1 MCFQSAA
8 VLIQSSNINMY
19 FTVYSIELKSQ
30 SKSKNK
36 FRWRIFLIVTT
47 TRVETLLAGRI
58 KKKKKKVGEK
68 EWLLLLITGYVSLAI
83 LTFSSSSEHE

>member
-36 FRWRIFLIVTT
+36 FRWRIFVIVTT

-68 EWLLLLITGYVSLAI
+68 EWLFLLITGYVSLAI

>member
-36 FRWRIFLIVTT
+36 FRWRIFVIVTT